1 MTFHV
6 QDKDGATPLD
16 LSSDE
21 ARTRPFIHFQLE
33 LERQAHEQR
42 QPDDQGQLPIHQALL
57 AGSTPVGTIKLMA
70 VANSEGLAITDN
82 QGRSPVHIAIQSG
95 PVDSALSIIKANPNT
110 LKVSNSE
117 GNLPLHLACLGGQYS
132 LVN

>member
-42 QPDDQGQLPIHQALL
+42 QPDDQGQLPIHRALL
-57 AGSTPVGTIKLMA
+57 AGSTPVRMA
-70 VANSEGLAITDN
+70 VANSEGLTITDN

-95 PVDSALSIIKANPNT
+95 PVDSALSIIKANQNT